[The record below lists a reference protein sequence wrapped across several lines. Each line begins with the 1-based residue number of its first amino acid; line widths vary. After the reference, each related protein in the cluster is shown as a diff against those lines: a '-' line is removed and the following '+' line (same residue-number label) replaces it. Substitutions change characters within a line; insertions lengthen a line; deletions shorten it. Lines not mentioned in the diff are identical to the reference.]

1 LVEIDASEGVNAD
14 NSPAKMLHGIEYR
27 VMLDGAAHDDA
38 WLRTARLAS
47 SGPARAEHGE
57 IVCLS
62 STARVNDVAGLG
74 TEQFGEFVAC
84 LINGATGVAGKF
96 VGAGGIREAIR
107 KEWEHRLDSFGTHR
121 SRGSM
126 IKVGTHPPKGTGA
139 DRHWQT
145 VMVSDDAALYGN
157 SFADVYD
164 DWYGEMF
171 DTDGAVQSVIDLA
184 GGRPVCELGVGTGRL
199 AIPLAQSGLQV
210 LGIDASQP
218 MLDLLE
224 AKKPPASLQIVL
236 GDMSRVADVV
246 RDQDLSIRF
255 GLVLCAFNTFLN
267 LTTAEDQRRCVQ
279 QVASLLDDG
288 GRFVIEN
295 FVPVDANEMRGA
307 RDVPSAVHSDVPV
320 LTSTSID
327 TANQL
332 IIGEHI
338 EQRSEGSRR
347 RPWKVRYVTV
357 SEFDE
362 FAAAAGLRLEQRW
375 SDWHGSRFDS
385 ESSVSVSIYLRQ

>member
-1 LVEIDASEGVNAD
+1 
-14 NSPAKMLHGIEYR
+14 
-27 VMLDGAAHDDA
+27 
-38 WLRTARLAS
+38 
-47 SGPARAEHGE
+47 
-57 IVCLS
+57 
-62 STARVNDVAGLG
+62 LG

-84 LINGATGVAGKF
+84 LINGTTGVAGKF
-96 VGAGGIREAIR
+96 VGTGGIGETIREER
-107 KEWEHRLDSFGTHR
+107 EHRLDSFGTHR
-121 SRGSM
+121 PCRRM
-126 IKVGTHPPKGTGA
+126 IEVGTHPCKGTGA

-145 VMVSDDAALYGN
+145 VAVSDDAALYGN

-171 DTDGAVQSVIDLA
+171 DTDGAVRSVIELA
-184 GGRPVCELGVGTGRL
+184 GGRPICELGVGTGRL
-199 AIPLAQSGLQV
+199 AIPLARSGLELV
-210 LGIDASQP
+210 GIDASQP
-218 MLDLLE
+218 MLDLLV
-224 AKKPPASLQIVL
+224 AKSPPASLQVML

-246 RDQDLSIRF
+246 RAHRLSTRF

-267 LTTAEDQRRCVQ
+267 LTTAEAQQRCVQ
-279 QVASLLDDG
+279 QVATILDDG

-295 FVPVDANEMRGA
+295 FVPLDANEMRGA
-307 RDVPSAVHSDVPV
+307 LDVASAVRSDVPV
-320 LTSTSID
+320 LTSTSVD